1 MLGSIAATHERPL
14 EERVRPRLFNARNGV
29 SMSAASHSSRTSPIA
44 EGSRSRLPRGAAPA
58 MDAAVWA
65 ISVAAVACLD
75 VDDGRGGGGL
85 AAGSTL
91 VLAVGLHRVTRVI
104 LPADRSRLIAI
115 DAIPRLLL
123 ADALISAVLMT
134 APLLL
139 GDRLMPV
146 RTVAAASALALML
159 HLMTRW
165 VLLRMIG
172 SRPRPGARRPRRVIV
187 LGAGYGGIQ
196 AIGLMLE
203 ENGSV
208 FQPVAVLDDDPATHD
223 RSIRGV
229 KVMGPWSA
237 LNRTARRTRA
247 DAVLLTWPASPR
259 SIDYAVRRADA
270 LGMEVRVMPS
280 PTEVTSRMP
289 SRRPGA
295 SIARS
300 TRVFRPLELTDLL
313 EQRTIDVDVDAIA
326 AHLTGERVLV
336 TGAGGAIGSRLC
348 HEIARYEPERLV
360 MVDRDET
367 ALHHVQLSLDGE
379 PMLDS
384 PDLILGDLRSPGF
397 IDALFEEIRPT
408 IVFHAAGLSRPALA
422 ERFPD
427 EAFLTNVVATRD
439 LLLAASA
446 YKIRCFINMS
456 TDEAADP
463 MSVLGCSKRVAER
476 LTSALGRR
484 LDERHRFVSVRF
496 GDVLDPDGPMLQA
509 LASQLNQGLP
519 MTIADPRVR
528 HFAISTDQ
536 ACRLVMQAAVMG
548 RSGDALV
555 LDMGEPHDLEEIA
568 RRFALV
574 HGCPDAH
581 VVCTRIRP
589 GERTTER
596 LLDAEE
602 IRARTRHPLISRVA
616 VPPVPMSALGA
627 IDVLCESAHQDLH
640 GAMTSHWMESTARSG
655 VAETAPALMPRG
667 MPSAA

>member
-1 MLGSIAATHERPL
+1 
-14 EERVRPRLFNARNGV
+14 
-29 SMSAASHSSRTSPIA
+29 
-44 EGSRSRLPRGAAPA
+44 
-58 MDAAVWA
+58 
-65 ISVAAVACLD
+65 
-75 VDDGRGGGGL
+75 
-85 AAGSTL
+85 
-91 VLAVGLHRVTRVI
+91 
-104 LPADRSRLIAI
+104 
-115 DAIPRLLL
+115 
-123 ADALISAVLMT
+123 
-134 APLLL
+134 
-139 GDRLMPV
+139 
-146 RTVAAASALALML
+146 
-159 HLMTRW
+159 
-165 VLLRMIG
+165 
-172 SRPRPGARRPRRVIV
+172 
-187 LGAGYGGIQ
+187 
-196 AIGLMLE
+196 
-203 ENGSV
+203 
-208 FQPVAVLDDDPATHD
+208 
-223 RSIRGV
+223 
-229 KVMGPWSA
+229 
-237 LNRTARRTRA
+237 
-247 DAVLLTWPASPR
+247 
-259 SIDYAVRRADA
+259 
-270 LGMEVRVMPS
+270 MPS

-589 GERTTER
+589 GERMTER

-640 GAMTSHWMESTARSG
+640 GAMTSRWMESTARSG
-655 VAETAPALMPRG
+655 VAETAPALTPRG